1 MALPQFAL
9 GFALVTVAF
18 PFGRGVCLAMVGKL
32 LGKQPQGGWMGLM
45 FAFGSVARMAGPF
58 WAVHGFLSLG
68 ALAVFGST
76 AVTFAVSL
84 AAAWA
89 LWERLAAADAEPS
102 PQTAGGRASMQ
113 GIPSPRFSSV
123 SSPALGL
130 DTGDASDLRHR
141 RLTPRDFR
149 HPRGS
154 PTRLFETV
162 LTVRVPARP
171 KV

>member
-1 MALPQFAL
+1 MASTGSPSRKVPA
-9 GFALVTVAF
+9 AA
-18 PFGRGVCLAMVGKL
+18 R
-32 LGKQPQGGWMGLM
+32 KQPQGGWMGLM

-130 DTGDASDLRHR
+130 DTGDEASPL
-141 RLTPRDFR
+141 PRAML
-149 HPRGS
+149 P
-154 PTRLFETV
+154 
-162 LTVRVPARP
+162 
-171 KV
+171 